1 MKTNK
6 LLLIQLLL
14 ICSISLFAQDWVSL
28 DDSKNAQKP
37 SIEIIS
43 STSQEFTFKV
53 KVFGFY
59 NQEISI
65 NNTPYDEIYFPDY
78 NTLKEVGKPALPVI
92 TELIGIP
99 PQTDFSMTI
108 IDSTWKQLSDFNIAP
123 YQKSLLETEKRT
135 SVDLN
140 KEFYSSSF
148 NYPEKVFEYSELMS
162 WRGIENRNMTVCPF
176 RYNPNK
182 QLLDVMIEFTVK
194 IEFTSKTKGLKSQQ
208 RKNFSTSH
216 SRAFNKHILNFD
228 SELVKSYF
236 DGVDIQTI
244 EEDGET
250 IPVLK
255 STTATTTDY
264 DYLIIA
270 SPTYFNS
277 KPLRA
282 LKDWKS
288 RIGYKCEMVS
298 TSTTGTTTSDIKD
311 YITDE
316 YTNNGIEY
324 VLFVGDH
331 SDIPMYSWSS
341 CNSDYWYGC
350 VSPGGSTDYQA
361 EVSIGRF
368 SISSLTELEN
378 MVNKT
383 INYEKSPPV
392 NDWVEKSLL
401 IAHMENA
408 PGKYQDCKEDIR
420 TATYSITTPTF
431 DRAYGAHAAQGGND
445 ATNQTVIN
453 AINDGR
459 GLVNYRGHGSV
470 TGWHS
475 GWCYDYDEFNA
486 DEISSLTNTTKTP
499 VIFSIACSNGTIN
512 SSSVCL
518 LENFTRGT
526 NGSVAFLGATRASYT
541 IENHTLDKE
550 LYNHIYDDGFYNIG
564 DVLVQANIQTM
575 TTHSNNSSSIHNTKI
590 YLWGGDPSL
599 EIWTDTPNQ
608 FSSVSISDNGTNV
621 TVSTGGISDC
631 DIIVCSTLD
640 DGDSYFE
647 VAEGVSSHTFNS
659 VARPYYVTVK
669 KHNYIPYLSDTYVQ
683 NKTLSSDA
691 FISGNNIYIG
701 SSVTTNEPSGQVTIQ
716 NGADILFDAK
726 NDVNLDGL
734 FEAELGGTF
743 EVIK

>member
-6 LLLIQLLL
+6 LLLVLLL
-14 ICSISLFAQDWVSL
+14 SLYNLGLFSQEWISF
-28 DDSKNAQKP
+28 DDGSKNIHKP
-37 SIEIIS
+37 SIEII
-43 STSQEFTFKV
+43 TSNSKEFTFAV
-53 KVFGFY
+53 KIFGFLK
-59 NQEISI
+59 EETSI
-65 NNTPYDEIYFPDY
+65 DDIIYDEIYLPDY
-78 NTLKEVGKPALPVI
+78 QTLKDIGKPALPVI

-99 PQTDFSMTI
+99 SKSELKITI
-108 IDSTWKQLSDFNIAP
+108 IDSTWKQLSGYNIFP
-123 YQKSLLETEKRT
+123 YQKSLLETEKST
-135 SVDLN
+135 DFDIN

-148 NYPEKVFEYSELMS
+148 KYPEKTNEFTEIMN
-162 WRGIENRNMTVCPF
+162 WRGIDNRNLILCPF
-176 RYNPNK
+176 RWQPQK
-182 QLLDVMIEFTVK
+182 QILEMMTEFTVK
-194 IEFTSKTKGLKSQQ
+194 IEFTSTELKKSLKSN
-208 RKNFSTSH
+208 KLSSKY
-216 SRAFNKHILNFD
+216 SRALDNHILNFD
-228 SELVKSYF
+228 SELIKCYYDES
-236 DGVDIQTI
+236 DIQLI
-244 EEDGET
+244 EQNQEI

-255 STTATTTDY
+255 STTASTDY
-264 DYLIIA
+264 KYLIISA
-270 SPTYFNS
+270 PTYFNS

-288 RIGYKCEMVS
+288 RLGLKCEIVT
-298 TSTTGTTTSDIKD
+298 TSTTGTTASDIKD

-324 VLFVGDH
+324 VLFIGDH
-331 SDIPMYSWSS
+331 ADIPLYNWSS

-350 VSPGGSTDYQA
+350 VSPGGDSDYQA
-361 EVSIGRF
+361 DVSIGRF
-368 SISSLTELEN
+368 SISSLSELEN
-378 MVNKT
+378 IVNKT
-383 INYEKSPPV
+383 INYEKKPPI
-392 NDWVEKSLL
+392 NNWVEKSLL

-408 PGKYQDCKEDIR
+408 PGKYQGCKEEIR

-431 DRAYGAHAAQGGND
+431 DLAYGAHPAQGGND
-445 ATNQTVIN
+445 ATNQTVID

-475 GWCYDYDEFNA
+475 GWCYDYDEFNS
-486 DEISSLTNTTKTP
+486 DEISSLTNTTETP

-512 SSSVCL
+512 STSVCL

-526 NGSVAFLGATRASYT
+526 KGSVAFLGATRASYT

-608 FSSVSISDNGTNV
+608 LTNISISDNGTNV
-621 TVSTGGISDC
+621 TVSTGVVSNC

-640 DGDSYFE
+640 DGDSYYE
-647 VAEGVSSHTFNS
+647 IAEGVSSHTFNS
-659 VARPYYVTVK
+659 VVRPYYVTVK
-669 KHNYIPYLSDTYVQ
+669 RHNYIPYLSDTYVQ
-683 NKTLSSDA
+683 NKTLTSDA
-691 FISGNNIYIG
+691 FISGKNIYIG
-701 SSVTTNEPSGQVTIQ
+701 SSVTSNEPSGQVLIE
-716 NGADILFDAK
+716 NGADILFDAT
-726 NDVNLDGL
+726 NDVTLDGL

-743 EVIK
+743 EIIK